1 MGQTQGVLEYDI
13 LSLVIDAV
21 SFLSDFLT
29 VIASSIAIYL
39 FLAKRKELSSVFSLL
54 VNYTFQMSLAE
65 IKEKLERLNDYNA
78 KDPESIEIIEN
89 IFHEIIG
96 QVRGNDKLSGH
107 FAELIARMEELTT
120 NKKTLTEPKKRAVVS
135 ELRERLRNLNIENID
150 GLVGSETK

>member
-1 MGQTQGVLEYDI
+1 MLEDGVL
-13 LSLVIDAV
+13 SVFIDVV
-21 SFLSDFLT
+21 SFLSNLLT

-39 FLAKRKELSSVFSLL
+39 FLAKRKEISSVFSLL

-96 QVRGNDKLSGH
+96 QIRGNDKLSGH
-107 FAELIARMEELTT
+107 FAELIERMEDLTT
-120 NKKTLTEPKKRAVVS
+120 NKKKLTEPKKRAVVS
-135 ELRERLRNLNIENID
+135 ELRERLRNLNVESID
-150 GLVGSETK
+150 GLVGSENT

>member
-1 MGQTQGVLEYDI
+1 
-13 LSLVIDAV
+13 
-21 SFLSDFLT
+21 
-29 VIASSIAIYL
+29 
-39 FLAKRKELSSVFSLL
+39 
-54 VNYTFQMSLAE
+54 MSLAE

-107 FAELIARMEELTT
+107 FAELIARMEDLTT

-150 GLVGSETK
+150 DLVGSETK